1 MNIGS
6 ETGVAPSTN
15 LVHYSASKAAVHALS
30 RGYAQALA
38 RTEVTVNTLL
48 VGPTA
53 HPGATAER
61 TRQAA
66 AEGLTLELY
75 QARFFAEHRPTSILG
90 RYIQADEIA
99 ELVAFIVADEAGLA
113 SGATWRADCGNL
125 TSIS

>member
-1 MNIGS
+1 VNIGS

-38 RTEVTVNTLL
+38 RTGVTVNTLL

-61 TRQAA
+61 TRQA
-66 AEGLTLELY
+66 
-75 QARFFAEHRPTSILG
+75 
-90 RYIQADEIA
+90 DEIA
-99 ELVAFIVADEAGLA
+99 ELVAFMVADEAGLA